1 MVPFVTR
8 FFVPVAAIALLALP
22 AAAQR
27 PALTG
32 EKAQVADAVKADL
45 TRLSELQTA
54 HHNRT
59 RVYAADARDL
69 NFTPTSGATINIAY
83 ASMNAWAANASHP
96 TLSPISCFIIISS
109 AEPTGPAAQPFC
121 QEGRPGSGA
130 PVASGQPSAGAAN
143 APRTTPTTT
152 PNAPAGAA
160 QTGGAQTGAA
170 QGGAAPTGAPSGQ
183 AQVGQTPTQPRTD
196 AAPSGQPAGQ
206 PSVATPGT
214 VVTSPST
221 PARNPQPQR
230 ETAVPTNVPRQETG
244 MSPVQPAPPLR
255 QPGGAQEPS
264 GPVTRPQQATALPY
278 SDIPASARAG
288 TRDIDPSGMTVPS
301 TIENVT
307 PAQFSAKLNE
317 FAQGAT
323 TLLTQIPA
331 DLERIVRDPYE
342 STAEFQA
349 RRAAALEAAQRKER
363 EFFQQNSKT
372 YNVAIP
378 VREVRYDPD
387 REIFEFTVD
396 GMGLPILRG
405 EGSAPS
411 TLTFTCYSRPVFWCS
426 TEAGMTYEAGDMWK
440 IPRATARQFD
450 ILRTPLTLYAR
461 FAVGRRNDA
470 SVLAIGLV
478 SMDLQARGQSVSRWD
493 GTSR

>member
-1 MVPFVTR
+1 MVPHVTR
-8 FFVPVAAIALLALP
+8 FFLPVAALAIL
-22 AAAQR
+22 AGSASAQR

-45 TRLSELQTA
+45 SRLSDLQTA

-121 QEGRPGSGA
+121 QEGRPGAPGA
-130 PVASGQPSAGAAN
+130 TAQAAAPATATN
-143 APRTTPTTT
+143 TPRTPASST
-152 PNAPAGAA
+152 PNTPATQTPAQPARGATEPAA
-160 QTGGAQTGAA
+160 Q
-170 QGGAAPTGAPSGQ
+170 
-183 AQVGQTPTQPRTD
+183 
-196 AAPSGQPAGQ
+196 
-206 PSVATPGT
+206 
-214 VVTSPST
+214 PST
-221 PARNPQPQR
+221 PTVTSSPAQAAREPQPQPR
-230 ETAVPTNVPRQETG
+230 RDESPVPTNVPRQETG
-244 MSPVQPAPPLR
+244 MSPVQAAQPLR
-255 QPGGAQEPS
+255 QPSTSQQAVAPAAR
-264 GPVTRPQQATALPY
+264 TQQATALPY

-288 TRDIDPSGMTVPS
+288 TRDIDPAGMTVPS
-301 TIENVT
+301 ASENVT

-323 TLLTQIPA
+323 TLLAQIPA

-396 GMGLPILRG
+396 GMGLPITRG
-405 EGSAPS
+405 AGNTPGA
-411 TLTFTCYSRPVFWCS
+411 LTFTCYSRPVFWCS

-440 IPRATARQFD
+440 IPRATARQYD

-470 SVLAIGLV
+470 SVLAISLV

>member
-121 QEGRPGSGA
+121 QEGRPGSAA
-130 PVASGQPSAGAAN
+130 PAASGQPSEGAAN
-143 APRTTPTTT
+143 APRTTP
-152 PNAPAGAA
+152 NAPA
-160 QTGGAQTGAA
+160 
-170 QGGAAPTGAPSGQ
+170 TGAPS
-183 AQVGQTPTQPRTD
+183 AQPQTSQTPTQPRSG
-196 AAPSGQPAGQ
+196 AAPGGQPVTA
-206 PSVATPGT
+206 APGT

-221 PARNPQPQR
+221 PAREPQPQR

-244 MSPVQPAPPLR
+244 MSPVQPAQPLR
-255 QPGGAQEPS
+255 QPGSTQQTS
-264 GPVTRPQQATALPY
+264 GPVTRPQQQAALPY
-278 SDIPASARAG
+278 ADIPASARAG
-288 TRDIDPSGMTVPS
+288 TRDIDPAGMTVPS
-301 TIENVT
+301 ATENVT

-363 EFFQQNSKT
+363 DFFQQNSKT

-396 GMGLPILRG
+396 GMGLPITRG
-405 EGSAPS
+405 EGNAPG

>member
-1 MVPFVTR
+1 MVPHVTR
-8 FFVPVAAIALLALP
+8 FFLSVSALALMAMP
-22 AAAQR
+22 VAAQR

-45 TRLSELQTA
+45 SRLSDLQTA

-83 ASMNAWAANASHP
+83 ASMNAWAANATHP
-96 TLSPISCFIIISS
+96 TLSPVACFIIISS

-121 QEGRPGSGA
+121 QEGRPGSTT
-130 PVASGQPSAGAAN
+130 VASGQPSTGGT
-143 APRTTPTTT
+143 PRTAPSTT
-152 PNAPAGAA
+152 PNAPAAA
-160 QTGGAQTGAA
+160 PATTPSPAPTTQTPSQPSRTGTLPGGAPATVPV
-170 QGGAAPTGAPSGQ
+170 PTPSIPT
-183 AQVGQTPTQPRTD
+183 VTPSPSQPARDPQPRTE
-196 AAPSGQPAGQ
+196 P
-206 PSVATPGT
+206 ATPAA
-214 VVTSPST
+214 T
-221 PARNPQPQR
+221 PRP
-230 ETAVPTNVPRQETG
+230 ETG
-244 MSPVQPAPPLR
+244 MSPVQPAQPLR
-255 QPGGAQEPS
+255 QPGAIQQTG
-264 GPVTRPQQATALPY
+264 GPTIRPQQPTALPY

-288 TRDIDPSGMTVPS
+288 TRDIDPAGMTVP
-301 TIENVT
+301 TATENVT

-323 TLLTQIPA
+323 TLLAQIPA

-372 YNVAIP
+372 YNVAVP

-396 GMGLPILRG
+396 GMGLPITRG
-405 EGSAPS
+405 EGNAPG

-426 TEAGMTYEAGDMWK
+426 SEVGMTYEAGDMWR

-470 SVLAIGLV
+470 SVLAIALV

>member
-121 QEGRPGSGA
+121 QEGRPGTGA
-130 PVASGQPSAGAAN
+130 PVASGQPSGGAN
-143 APRTTPTTT
+143 APRSTPTTT
-152 PNAPAGAA
+152 PNAPAAA
-160 QTGGAQTGAA
+160 AGGAQTGAPSSQA
-170 QGGAAPTGAPSGQ
+170 QTSQTPPAPRTGGAPTGQPV
-183 AQVGQTPTQPRTD
+183 AQPG
-196 AAPSGQPAGQ
+196 A
-206 PSVATPGT
+206 ATPGT

-221 PARNPQPQR
+221 PAREPQPQR

-244 MSPVQPAPPLR
+244 MTPVQPAQPLR
-255 QPGGAQEPS
+255 QPGSTQPTS
-264 GPVTRPQQATALPY
+264 GPVTRPQQQAVLPY
-278 SDIPASARAG
+278 ADIPASARAG
-288 TRDIDPSGMTVPS
+288 TRDIDPAGMTVPS
-301 TIENVT
+301 ATENVT

-396 GMGLPILRG
+396 GMGLPITRG
-405 EGSAPS
+405 EGNTPG